1 MPVPMPV
8 GEGTHSKRCSEPEQG
23 PSGSTRPRHRYL
35 WPELMRRVF
44 DVTVLRCGVCHSLRR
59 LIAVITQRHVIVK
72 ILAHLELETEP
83 PPVQPARAPPQLE
96 LAF

>member
-1 MPVPMPV
+1 MREMPSVWIASQHPAGPV
-8 GEGTHSKRCSEPEQG
+8 KGRM
-23 PSGSTRPRHRYL
+23 L
-35 WPELMRRVF
+35 
-44 DVTVLRCGVCHSLRR
+44 CHSLRR

-72 ILAHLELETEP
+72 ILAHLELETDP